1 MEFCHGSPVPHVPRL
16 YSKLWLWEVRI
27 CWSKWAKYS
36 LRYIQIRWPFWTP
49 CSDILISILN
59 SLTIMTKCCSQC
71 CWPWRESTPAVQPY
85 WACNL
90 TNESSFGFC
99 LWQIYSLVRS
109 PLFRQQECY
118 NCLFDLQQ
126 IFWHL
131 THLYVSILWCDN
143 DALMVWLCLD
153 KKMSW
158 CLVKNIHLCWLLI
171 GLNQWSSGWQPLV
184 DVSNMNYVSS
194 ETLTWYVYS
203 L

>member
-27 CWSKWAKYS
+27 CWSKWDKY
-36 LRYIQIRWPFWTP
+36 T
-49 CSDILISILN
+49 
-59 SLTIMTKCCSQC
+59 TT
-71 CWPWRESTPAVQPY
+71 TY

-99 LWQIYSLVRS
+99 LWQIYSLVWS
-109 PLFRQQECY
+109 PWFRQQECY

-171 GLNQWSSGWQPLV
+171 GLKQWSSGWQPLV